1 MTDYNINTQD
11 LVPYLWTGGAGMLGR
26 LMYRAKLAQMGQVKP
41 LDFAILWDVC
51 IALGMGWIS
60 LGICIWFELPQALTS
75 SAAIL
80 AAYLGPY
87 GLDLLFVR
95 WVDSK
100 FNKMEKETPDGKSG
114 S

>member
-1 MTDYNINTQD
+1 
-11 LVPYLWTGGAGMLGR
+11 MLGR
-26 LMYRAKLAQMGQVKP
+26 LMYRAKLAQSGQVKP
-41 LDFAILWDVC
+41 LDWAVFWDVC
-51 IALGMGWIS
+51 IALGMGWMA
-60 LGICIWFELPQALTS
+60 LGICTWFEFPPAMTS

-95 WVDSK
+95 WVETK
-100 FNKMEKETPDGKSG
+100 FNKTGKETPDGKSG